1 MIAPR
6 SRTDPA
12 LPTTK
17 RGRSPSSTSDGAI
30 MLVIRVPGFPSR
42 PGGLRSYSPSMLFSW
57 MPVPGT
63 KTPEPAPVDAVSD
76 AAFPR
81 ASTTEM
87 CVVPGGVRRS
97 RSTAPLLIAA
107 LVVLAAGVTA
117 YFAFVHRPAKESP
130 DEVEQDKPVAEKRA
144 RPKDEESPPFDPE
157 RKAILEARAIREAEK
172 ARLKQERLAR
182 EAAEA
187 EARRKAEEEARLT
200 AEAEAAELARIRE
213 AEETER
219 LSAQLALEAA
229 QKAKRDARYAARKAR
244 GGRLPP
250 GFKA

>member
-1 MIAPR
+1 MAIYREKDFAERRGSANEAKRALLDKFKARPAAD
-6 SRTDPA
+6 DPA
-12 LPTTK
+12 
-17 RGRSPSSTSDGAI
+17 
-30 MLVIRVPGFPSR
+30 VI
-42 PGGLRSYSPSMLFSW
+42 
-57 MPVPGT
+57 
-63 KTPEPAPVDAVSD
+63 
-76 AAFPR
+76 
-81 ASTTEM
+81 
-87 CVVPGGVRRS
+87 
-97 RSTAPLLIAA
+97 
-107 LVVLAAGVTA
+107 
-117 YFAFVHRPAKESP
+117 
-130 DEVEQDKPVAEKRA
+130 A
-144 RPKDEESPPFDPE
+144 RQAE

-187 EARRKAEEEARLT
+187 EARRQAEEEARLK

-219 LSAQLALEAA
+219 LSAQFALEAA